1 MTYITD
7 FFRDPRVL
15 AILGLIML
23 DILLGV
29 ARAIRQ
35 KEFNFRQ
42 VGDFYLTM
50 ILPYVLGYL
59 AFYLAAKIIVSP
71 ELLGPMAVL
80 IGEGMITVAW
90 LAIVLALGGSTVE
103 NARGMGYQMPD
114 QGPGPPGDT

>member
-15 AILGLIML
+15 AILGLIFL
-23 DILLGV
+23 DIVLGI
-29 ARAIRQ
+29 ARAIRH

-50 ILPYVLGYL
+50 ILPYIIGYL

-80 IGEGMITVAW
+80 VGEGMITVAW
-90 LAIVLALGGSTVE
+90 LAIVLALGGSIVE
-103 NARGMGYQMPD
+103 NARGMGYQVPE
-114 QGPGPPGDT
+114 QGVGPPGDE